1 METDQTGEVE
11 TKRAEWTLDSEIES
25 LLRLGPFEVCAWKRG
40 EAYGGDFRWMAHG
53 CSSSNCSKEGFPTL
67 ALAQADAVRWL
78 RATIAEMAAACPEV
92 E

>member
-1 METDQTGEVE
+1 M
-11 TKRAEWTLDSEIES
+11 TKRAEWMQAGDRWFLRVGALEVLVEQWNHIDGWWRWRSTRESRESQGYDS
-25 LLRLGPFEVCAWKRG
+25 
-40 EAYGGDFRWMAHG
+40 
-53 CSSSNCSKEGFPTL
+53 FPTL

>member
-1 METDQTGEVE
+1 MVWTTAERTGAISPTRPVG
-11 TKRAEWTLDSEIES
+11 ASGGPDS
-25 LLRLGPFEVCAWKRG
+25 
-40 EAYGGDFRWMAHG
+40 
-53 CSSSNCSKEGFPTL
+53 FPTL